1 MGRRRVVICT
11 LIFIAL
17 SQRNIHFLSLF
28 SLERQ
33 QRQWDNIIYECYF
46 SLRAV
51 LIHMEKSICFFKVTF
66 CIFFHCYFFYFSP
79 LRFAFIALPLLPSML
94 LLYFFKLSYTSSFLI
109 SIHFFLLKAI
119 LTRKTQQR
127 WSRVLYSSSF
137 FFFFFSLSLL
147 IHRRR
152 RMCNLELLHFS
163 RVIWAPLRLLRVVV
177 LRKKQAISN
186 FFCCMMSSSPKT
198 LLFLGANLIVKNE
211 SFLRIIIMRRNFPKY
226 RNFMEYVYTRLRN
239 VKKFQGII
247 NFSL

>member
-109 SIHFFLLKAI
+109 SIHFFIESDSYTQNSTALIASALFKLVFLFFLL
-119 LTRKTQQR
+119 
-127 WSRVLYSSSF
+127 V
-137 FFFFFSLSLL
+137 
-147 IHRRR
+147 
-152 RMCNLELLHFS
+152 ELANS
-163 RVIWAPLRLLRVVV
+163 
-177 LRKKQAISN
+177 
-186 FFCCMMSSSPKT
+186 SSSP
-198 LLFLGANLIVKNE
+198 
-211 SFLRIIIMRRNFPKY
+211 
-226 RNFMEYVYTRLRN
+226 N
-239 VKKFQGII
+239 V
-247 NFSL
+247 